1 MSIMLEDA
9 KKFYTNLISEIRTDG
24 GQWRRYTEPKNNN
37 QKHRALKQKKKMSD
51 DKISYR
57 K

>member
-9 KKFYTNLISEIRTDG
+9 KIFYTNLISEIRTDG